1 VPSGDELPG
10 HEAWRG
16 LRASDA
22 DRDQVVDLLRAAA
35 GDGRLTADEFT
46 ERLEATL
53 SARTYGDLAELTAD
67 LVAAPAPP
75 GPLSPLGPSGPSGP
89 PGRPGI
95 RGGATTYEDVV
106 RIDQRGGS
114 VRRGGR
120 WVVPQRLELR
130 SSWCDVMFDFA
141 DAVIPHSTMWI
152 DMNVRGGSLVL
163 VTKPGIAVDVD
174 SLAARYTDVKIGPAA
189 EPGIPVILRV
199 RLTGRIRYGWIEQ
212 R

>member
-1 VPSGDELPG
+1 VPSGFPPGDEPAG

-35 GDGRLTADEFT
+35 GDGRLAADEFE

-53 SARTYGDLAELTAD
+53 SARTYGDLAALTAD
-67 LVAAPAPP
+67 LVPAP
-75 GPLSPLGPSGPSGP
+75 GP
-89 PGRPGI
+89 PGIPEAAARPA
-95 RGGATTYEDVV
+95 RRDRLDDVV

-141 DAVIPHSTMWI
+141 DAVIPHSTMRI

-163 VTKPGIAVDVD
+163 VTKPGIVVDVG
-174 SLAARYTDVKIGPAA
+174 SLAARYTDVKIGQGA

-212 R
+212 RLAAWPVG